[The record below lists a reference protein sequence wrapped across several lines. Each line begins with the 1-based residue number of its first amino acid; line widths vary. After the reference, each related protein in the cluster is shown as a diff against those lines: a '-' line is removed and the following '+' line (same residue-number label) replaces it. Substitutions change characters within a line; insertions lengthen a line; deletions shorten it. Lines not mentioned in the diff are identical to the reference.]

1 MTALEHALVGGFL
14 ITALGGTK
22 RYGWQLAAAGGV
34 AAVLPDWDG
43 LTLAGGIALFDQ
55 AHRVWG
61 HGLLPCLAA
70 AVVWAAL
77 DFRFDLVTRMTA
89 RLLRITRVE
98 IPPSL
103 TAPRSARGKAAC
115 GVWMLACM
123 AAALTHPLSDMIVSG
138 AEGLTDWEVP
148 IFWPFSSRGFV
159 YALIPWG
166 DVGVLLIFT
175 GAIFLM
181 LRHRHRTQ
189 QIALGALFAAGLYA
203 IVRGMI

>member
-22 RYGWQLAAAGGV
+22 RYGWQLAAAAGV
-34 AAVLPDWDG
+34 AAMLPDWDG
-43 LTLAGGIALFDQ
+43 LTLAGGVALFDQ

-70 AVVWAAL
+70 AILWALL
-77 DFRFDLVTRMTA
+77 DFRFDLVTRTTA

-98 IPPSL
+98 SPPSL
-103 TAPRSARGKAAC
+103 TAPRSAHGKAAC
-115 GVWMLACM
+115 GVWICACM
-123 AAALTHPLSDMIVSG
+123 AAALTHPLADMIVSG

-148 IFWPFSSRGFV
+148 IFWPFSHRGFV
-159 YALIPWG
+159 CPLIPWG

-175 GAIFLM
+175 AAIFAM
-181 LRHRHRTQ
+181 LRWRPRTR
-189 QIALGALFAAGLYA
+189 QIALCALLAAGLYA
-203 IVRGMI
+203 IVRGIC